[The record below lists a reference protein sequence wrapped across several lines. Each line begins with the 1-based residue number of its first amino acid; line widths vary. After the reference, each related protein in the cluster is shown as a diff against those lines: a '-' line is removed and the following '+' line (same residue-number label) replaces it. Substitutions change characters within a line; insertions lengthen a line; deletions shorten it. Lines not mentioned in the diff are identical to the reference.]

1 MGIGSPSL
9 GTVKDGTDVHSNDA
23 HDAHGGGRPTN
34 RLAASRSPYLLQ
46 HSRNPVDWWPW
57 GPEAIAEARR
67 RGVPLFVSIGYST
80 CYWCHVMERES
91 FEDPAA
97 AGILNAACVPMKVDR
112 EQRPDVDELMMT
124 ACQVFTQLT
133 EGRPSGGW
141 PLNVFLDCDTL
152 EPFFCGTYFPPEPA
166 FGRPSFTDLV
176 RAVQG
181 AWASDRQGMRDQAAR
196 IAGVVRRQM
205 ALPAPTDSA
214 GIPSLGS
221 AETMEQVAG
230 ALLRLHDPT
239 NGGFGGAPKFP
250 TPPYPRFLL
259 EVGTGTMEDAVRRT
273 LDAMAIG
280 GIFDQVGG
288 GFHRYSVD
296 ASWTVPHFEK
306 MLYDNGLL
314 ASLYADAFRRW
325 GDPLHGEVARRACE
339 WAVREMVAE
348 DGRLMCAQDAEVDA
362 REGLNYLWTRA
373 EVVAALEA
381 AGLGGDVPFATRL
394 YGLDGSPN
402 FKDPHHADADPAF
415 VLRLAARPDAIAR
428 EMGISDAEFRTRRAR
443 VDAALLAVRSRRK
456 QPATDDKTLAAW
468 TGLMAEGLADAG
480 DALGSRVFVEA
491 AGRAV
496 NFVLEQMRAPDGGLL
511 RCWREEHAEVD
522 AFLEDY
528 ANMANACLAIGR
540 ATGDWRW
547 RDEARA
553 LVAMAEARFLDPETG
568 AWFDV
573 PAGAGDLFARVR
585 STDDGA
591 MPSGTSSILR
601 ATAAVAAGTRD
612 VGLLDRADRALR
624 AIEPAHREQP
634 VSASGSVLAAR
645 ALLDA
650 RASLGG

>member
-9 GTVKDGTDVHSNDA
+9 GTVKDG
-23 HDAHGGGRPTN
+23 HDTRSSHDHGAGRPAN
-34 RLAASRSPYLLQ
+34 RLAGTRSPYLLQ
-46 HSRNPVDWWPW
+46 HARNPVDWWPW

-91 FEDPAA
+91 FEDDAA
-97 AGILNAACVPMKVDR
+97 AAALNAACVPVKVDR

-141 PLNVFLDCDTL
+141 PLNVFLDPDSL

-166 FGRPSFTDLV
+166 FGRPSFIDLV

-181 AWASDRQGMRDQAAR
+181 AWAADRAGMREQAGR

-205 ALPAPTDSA
+205 ALPAPAEAT
-214 GIPSLGS
+214 GVPPLGS
-221 AETMEQVAG
+221 DETLEQVAG

-259 EVGTGTMEDAVRRT
+259 EVGTGTMADAVRRT

-325 GDPLHGEVARRACE
+325 GDPLHGETARRACE
-339 WAVREMVAE
+339 WAIREMVAE

-362 REGLNYLWTRA
+362 REGLNYLWTPA
-373 EVVAALEA
+373 EVGAALAA
-381 AGLGGDVPFATRL
+381 AGLGADVPFATRL

-402 FKDPHHADADPAF
+402 FKDPHHADAAPAF
-415 VLRLAARPDAIAR
+415 VLRLAARPDAVAR
-428 EMGISDAEFRTRRAR
+428 SMGLSDAEFRARRSR

-480 DALGSRVFVEA
+480 DALGSRAFVEA

-511 RCWREEHAEVD
+511 RCWREEQAEVD

-547 RDEARA
+547 RDEARS
-553 LVAMAEARFLDPETG
+553 LVAMAEARFLDPATG
-568 AWFDV
+568 AWFDTR
-573 PAGAGDLFARVR
+573 ADAADLFVRVR

-591 MPSGTSSILR
+591 MPSGTSAILR
-601 ATAAVAAGTRD
+601 ATAAIAAGGRD
-612 VGLLDRADRALR
+612 AAMLARAGRALQ
-624 AIEPAHREQP
+624 AIEPALREQP

-645 ALLDA
+645 ALRDA
-650 RASLGG
+650 GAAAGG

>member
-1 MGIGSPSL
+1 
-9 GTVKDGTDVHSNDA
+9 
-23 HDAHGGGRPTN
+23 
-34 RLAASRSPYLLQ
+34 
-46 HSRNPVDWWPW
+46 
-57 GPEAIAEARR
+57 
-67 RGVPLFVSIGYST
+67 
-80 CYWCHVMERES
+80 
-91 FEDPAA
+91 
-97 AGILNAACVPMKVDR
+97 
-112 EQRPDVDELMMT
+112 
-124 ACQVFTQLT
+124 
-133 EGRPSGGW
+133 
-141 PLNVFLDCDTL
+141 
-152 EPFFCGTYFPPEPA
+152 
-166 FGRPSFTDLV
+166 
-176 RAVQG
+176 
-181 AWASDRQGMRDQAAR
+181 
-196 IAGVVRRQM
+196 
-205 ALPAPTDSA
+205 
-214 GIPSLGS
+214 
-221 AETMEQVAG
+221 
-230 ALLRLHDPT
+230 
-239 NGGFGGAPKFP
+239 
-250 TPPYPRFLL
+250 
-259 EVGTGTMEDAVRRT
+259 
-273 LDAMAIG
+273 
-280 GIFDQVGG
+280 
-288 GFHRYSVD
+288 
-296 ASWTVPHFEK
+296 
-306 MLYDNGLL
+306 
-314 ASLYADAFRRW
+314 
-325 GDPLHGEVARRACE
+325 
-339 WAVREMVAE
+339 
-348 DGRLMCAQDAEVDA
+348 
-362 REGLNYLWTRA
+362 
-373 EVVAALEA
+373 VAALEA

-468 TGLMAEGLADAG
+468 MAEGLADAG

-601 ATAAVAAGTRD
+601 ATAAVAAGVRD

-624 AIEPAHREQP
+624 AIEPALREQP